1 MCGIAGYFLKNN
13 TSPSPET
20 LKKMADAMQLRGP
33 DGEGFFIEN
42 SLALA
47 HRRLAVIDLT
57 TGDQPM
63 STPDGQYT
71 IVFNGEIFNF
81 RELKQELEAKGHTF
95 RTKSDTEVI
104 LESFREY
111 GVNAFARLNGF
122 FAFALYDKPQ
132 NRLILCRDRLGVKPL
147 YYFDHQQTFA
157 FASSLNALKQNNAF
171 PTGFDMES
179 LAEYLAFQYVP
190 RDKTVF
196 QGVNLLPAAHYMIL
210 DLTGHNTECKR
221 YWSPDKIAMT
231 ACSYNEAQ
239 EQLRS
244 LLEDAVA
251 RRMIA
256 DVPLGVFLS
265 GGLDSAVIAALT
277 AGQTEKE
284 LHCFSIAFE
293 DPAYDES
300 SYAEETARFIR
311 NLTGKTLHHHIK
323 TVQPCDFDLLKKI
336 AAEFG
341 EPYADASMLPTCL
354 LSQFTRE
361 SVTVALSGDGADELF
376 GGYDRYRA
384 MKIINSFPLPRIL
397 CKTFRACLPD
407 SGERTFT
414 GRLKRFLTAAGSAP
428 AECYRFI
435 MTHGADA
442 LTKRCAGTALSSV
455 LSPEADPITGGTDP
469 QWRYPF
475 HDMLH
480 YMPGDVLRKVDVCS
494 MMNSLEVRSPFL
506 DYRIAEFALSLPA
519 QWKICGKQRKR
530 ILADTFKN
538 HLVPDLGARKKRG
551 FGVPV
556 ASWFRG
562 CWKEHLRTHILEG
575 LPSDLFRREEL
586 EHLLR
591 EHESGKADH
600 SYYLFSLL
608 MLALFMTQTSSGK

>member
-1 MCGIAGYFLKNN
+1 MCGIAGFFHSDHS
-13 TSPSPET
+13 SPSE
-20 LKKMADAMQLRGP
+20 LILRNMADAMKLRGP

-63 STPDGQYT
+63 STADGKYT

-81 RELKQELEAKGHTF
+81 RELKQELEDKGHTF

-104 LESFREY
+104 LELFREY
-111 GVNAFARLNGF
+111 GTDAFPRLNGF
-122 FAFALYDKPQ
+122 FAFALYDKTE
-132 NRLILCRDRLGVKPL
+132 NKLIICRDRLGVKPL
-147 YYFDHQQTFA
+147 YFFKHAHTFA
-157 FASSLNALKQNNAF
+157 FASSINALKQHNDF
-171 PTGFDMES
+171 PDTINMES
-179 LAEYLAFQYVP
+179 LAEYMAFQYVP
-190 RDKTVF
+190 GGKTIYSSVL
-196 QGVNLLPAAHYMIL
+196 LLPAAHYLVL
-210 DLTGHNTECKR
+210 DLTTGKQRCKR
-221 YWSPDKIAMT
+221 YWSPYDLPMT
-231 ACSYNEAQ
+231 SCTYTEAQ

-244 LLEDAVA
+244 LTRDAVQH
-251 RRMIA
+251 RMIA

-265 GGLDSAVIAALT
+265 GGLDSAIIAAL
-277 AGQTEKE
+277 AAELAEQE
-284 LHCFSIAFE
+284 LHCFSIAFD

-300 SYAEETARFIR
+300 NYAKDSADFIR
-311 NLTGKTLHHHIK
+311 KLTGKNIQHHIK
-323 TVQPCDFDLLKKI
+323 TVQPCDFDLLKNI

-361 SVTVALSGDGADELF
+361 SVTVTLSGDGADELF

-384 MKIINSFPLPRIL
+384 MKMMNRLPLPRPL
-397 CKTFRACLPD
+397 CNAIKHCLPTG
-407 SGERTFT
+407 GERTFS
-414 GRLKRFLTAAGSAP
+414 GRLRRFLTAAALP
-428 AECYRFI
+428 ADERYRFI

-442 LTKRCAGTALSSV
+442 LSARCAGDELSGS
-455 LSPEADPITGGTDP
+455 LKKAADPIQDGTDP

-519 QWKICGKQRKR
+519 HWKLQGKQRKR
-530 ILADTFKN
+530 LLADTFRPQ
-538 HLVPDLGARKKRG
+538 LVPDLGARKKRG
-551 FGVPV
+551 FGVPL

-562 CWKEHLRTHILEG
+562 CWKEHLHAHIQED
-575 LPSDLFRREEL
+575 LPDTLFKRNEL
-586 EHLLR
+586 ESLLL

-608 MLALFMTQTSSGK
+608 MLALFLKK

>member
-1 MCGIAGYFLKNN
+1 MCGIAGFFLKNN
-13 TSPSPET
+13 TTPSQLT

-33 DGEGFFIEN
+33 DGCGYFIKD

-47 HRRLAVIDLT
+47 HRRLAVIDLA

-63 STPDGQYT
+63 STQDGKYT

-81 RELKQELEAKGHTF
+81 KELKQELETKGHRF
-95 RTKSDTEVI
+95 HTKSDTEVI
-104 LESFREY
+104 LEAYRAYGTDAFR
-111 GVNAFARLNGF
+111 RLNGF
-122 FAFALYDKPQ
+122 FAFALFDKTQ

-147 YYFDHQQTFA
+147 YFFNTSQAFA
-157 FASSLNALKQNNAF
+157 FASSLNALKQHEAF
-171 PTGFDMES
+171 PADYDMES
-179 LAEYLAFQYVP
+179 LAEYMAFQYVP
-190 RDKTVF
+190 QDKTLF
-196 QGVNLLPAAHYMIL
+196 RNVNLHPAAHYTVV
-210 DLTGHNTECKR
+210 DLSDHTLTCQR
-221 YWSPDKIAMT
+221 YWSPYEIPMIS
-231 ACSYNEAQ
+231 CSYEEAQ
-239 EQLRS
+239 EQLRH
-244 LLEDAVA
+244 LTQDAVK

-265 GGLDSAVIAALT
+265 GGLDSAVVAAL
-277 AGQTEKE
+277 AAAETEKE

-300 SYAEETARFIR
+300 DYARESADFIR
-311 NLTGKTLHHHIK
+311 KLTGKTIHHHIK

-384 MKIINSFPLPRIL
+384 MKMMNKFPLPRPL
-397 CKTFRACLPD
+397 CNAIRACIPD
-407 SGERTFT
+407 KGERSFA
-414 GRLKRFLTAAGSAP
+414 GRLKRFLTAAGASAD
-428 AECYRFI
+428 ERYRFI
-435 MTHGADA
+435 MTHGADS
-442 LTKRCAGTALSSV
+442 LTARCAGPDLASV
-455 LSPEADPITGGTDP
+455 LHTKAEPIPCGTDP
-469 QWRYPF
+469 EWRYPL

-519 QWKICGKQRKR
+519 HWKLQGKQRKR
-530 ILADTFKN
+530 ILADTFRN
-538 HLVPDLGARKKRG
+538 QLVPDLGQRKKRG
-551 FGVPV
+551 FGVPM
-556 ASWFRG
+556 ASWFRSG
-562 CWKEHLRTHILEG
+562 WKEHLRTHILDDLPDG
-575 LPSDLFRREEL
+575 LFQRNEL
-586 EHLLR
+586 ENLLK
-591 EHESGKADH
+591 EHESGKTDH

-608 MLALFMTQTSSGK
+608 MLALFLK